1 MITDCHHGKVP
12 EGLRRPRVSG
22 VTPARLGL
30 LLGTPPVPQG
40 SWEREAVMVSAAA
53 LRAARGRPPREVA
66 EEIAQGLRGRDGVAG
81 VRVRPNAFLEI
92 VLAVPGEIAREIV
105 TAGHPGTPR
114 VPLPDW
120 PDFPRT
126 WENPGFVVRFA
137 HARAAAVLRWAGD
150 LGVPWEGFRP
160 EALDDPR
167 DLAVLRALAELP
179 SRTAGRDPAWESYAE
194 RLALAFHDAC
204 EHASALPM
212 GDRPPGEVHT
222 ARVWLARAVQAVLVA
237 LYGDLPSRL

>member
-1 MITDCHHGKVP
+1 MN
-12 EGLRRPRVSG
+12 G

-30 LLGTPPVPQG
+30 LLGTPPAPQG
-40 SWEREAVMVSAAA
+40 SWEREALVVSAAA
-53 LRAARGRPPREVA
+53 LRAARGRPPGEVA
-66 EEIAQGLRGRDGVAG
+66 EEIAQGLRGRGGVAG

-105 TAGHPGTPR
+105 TAGSPGTPR
-114 VPLPDW
+114 VPLSGL

-137 HARAAAVLRWAGD
+137 HARASAVLRWAGD

-167 DLAVLRALAELP
+167 DRAVLRVLAELP
-179 SRTAGRDPAWESYAE
+179 SRTAGRDPAWEVYAE
-194 RLALAFHDAC
+194 RLALAYHDAH
-204 EHASALPM
+204 EHAPAVPM
-212 GDRPPGEVHT
+212 GDSPSGEVHT
-222 ARVWLARAVQAVLVA
+222 ARIWLARAVQAVLVD
-237 LYGDLPSRL
+237 LYGELPSRL